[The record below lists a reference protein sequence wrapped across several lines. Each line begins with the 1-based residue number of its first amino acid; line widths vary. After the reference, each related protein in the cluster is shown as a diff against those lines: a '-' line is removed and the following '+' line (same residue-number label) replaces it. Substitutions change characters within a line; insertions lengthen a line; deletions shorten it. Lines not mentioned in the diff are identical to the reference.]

1 MTRQTAS
8 FASARSSRDRR
19 PRAVRRPRRRS
30 PRGPEASRLL
40 GGAYAYRPHARQAY
54 QPARSC
60 SANVVWRPQCPHVR
74 VWNAGRSLPCW
85 TMRSVTAR
93 RPSNAGGFVVRSIFT
108 SVHLVGRWNDS
119 TRTEK
124 ASDGTPLAPPSWRTS
139 ALRPGSESL
148 GSDAPGRRAP
158 AGRGSEVRATYP
170 TPGCPNAQ
178 WDNRALQRTRR
189 GTTAPPCTARSRTAS
204 ALQRE
209 MMQ

>member
-108 SVHLVGRWNDS
+108 SVHLVGRWT
-119 TRTEK
+119 TRRERRRLPMEPHWR
-124 ASDGTPLAPPSWRTS
+124 PL
-139 ALRPGSESL
+139 PG
-148 GSDAPGRRAP
+148 GRAP
-158 AGRGSEVRATYP
+158 SVLGASLWAPMRPVGGRLRAGDLRSARP
-170 TPGCPNAQ
+170 TL
-178 WDNRALQRTRR
+178 RLVVRTRN
-189 GTTAPPCTARSRTAS
+189 GTTARYSAPDAVLRRLRARRAV
-204 ALQRE
+204 AQRARCNVR
-209 MMQ
+209 